1 MSTPAKQGMGVGVSI
16 KSRVLRR
23 ICFLTFTS
31 VKQIALNVK
40 KKTPLLF
47 MREKKKPETLVV
59 GSRHLLFWE
68 RTMLTKDFT
77 NIENASQPRQQC
89 GLVGLGRRSGNERME
104 WLAIKRVFERSD
116 KGLIES
122 RSEWVNLQEGGKG
135 RKSVVGGGV
144 VREGEHKSWVWT
156 RHLSS
161 QGTSV
166 KNPRWSW
173 C

>member
-31 VKQIALNVK
+31 GKQIALNVK
-40 KKTPLLF
+40 KNHLYFLW
-47 MREKKKPETLVV
+47 EKKNNPETLVV

-116 KGLIES
+116 EGLKES
-122 RSEWVNLQEGGKG
+122 RSEWVKEGGRG